1 MIARAWDE
9 ASETVYRDVDFGQ
22 IYGRDLLL
30 AVKPEGLGVRLDDLH
45 DLPQVSH
52 CSRGQIGCFWIKSN
66 PKVRPPVPG
75 HDEEIFDN

>member
-30 AVKPEGLGVRLDDLH
+30 AVQPYEVGVRLDDLH
-45 DLPQVSH
+45 DLPQMGH
-52 CSRGQIGCFWIKSN
+52 YSRCQIGCFWVKSD
-66 PKVRPPVPG
+66 P
-75 HDEEIFDN
+75 